1 MSLNVANRVLTAGR
15 TVTGHPVRQRH
26 FFEQLI
32 GESQEPGFCKTLK
45 KPEYFGKYGKIYK
58 VVINNSTVYNGAQ
71 DCMYLHELGDEEAS
85 FTKEDIQMGK
95 HQLYETAILEV
106 TNTVQG
112 EASAATLGVAMGVAN
127 TAMGVAITALTLANV
142 TVGVANNTLV
152 PKELKRSSSHPSRES
167 SLCESVESNG
177 TSFEGADPALSATAS
192 WSTSTGVAQLS
203 MMQTSAQSKER
214 GSQHPR
220 EPKSSRHYHHHHH
233 KQQGHKLQVAP
244 PPSNDDLRLQAK
256 VDSLLSLSFGCDQ
269 TDQDGF
275 PPRPAQVGVA
285 RSLNKSSQLQW
296 QKAYSSMTT
305 SSSSS
310 SIGVEREAGKLD
322 VHVCVPPGV
331 PKAAMDTGDAPQNCS
346 SSNQPTSVSR
356 PQAHLHE
363 GGPSPVNGF
372 DPWDVS
378 NKGLAD
384 LLEAEASNRHP
395 VVDVDEKQRLPSV
408 SYVTH
413 GPTAN
418 GSHGPTANGSSMNT
432 SLKSEKSFSS
442 VSDAVDG
449 SRGSPFQ
456 PVHGT
461 GFGYGYN
468 ALPRST
474 SEGEW
479 PDLESSQ
486 LATKLTTIEN
496 SSVRPEQ
503 GASIPPPPPGITAK
517 NKAAV
522 TSSVV
527 TSQQWP
533 GQPTA
538 TRPDFA
544 LAGQQ
549 LSRNPALYQQF
560 QHLAR
565 LQHLQQSQSYLLQ
578 GHTLLPGMAAPSA
591 TGQPFLGQQTLGLL
605 GQSFYPGSSST
616 IGTQQAAV
624 QRTNSGVVMNQ
635 LQQSAALN

>member
-1 MSLNVANRVLTAGR
+1 MADA
-15 TVTGHPVRQRH
+15 
-26 FFEQLI
+26 E
-32 GESQEPGFCKTLK
+32 TLK

-112 EASAATLGVAMGVAN
+112 EACAATLGVAMGVAN

-296 QKAYSSMTT
+296 QEAYSVSLSSSMTT

-331 PKAAMDTGDAPQNCS
+331 PKAAMDTGDAPQNSSS

-356 PQAHLHE
+356 PLAHLHE
-363 GGPSPVNGF
+363 GGPSPVNVCCNTGVCWNWTIWLPWCF

-395 VVDVDEKQRLPSV
+395 VVDVDEKQRLASV

-413 GPTAN
+413 GLTAN
-418 GSHGPTANGSSMNT
+418 GSHGPTANGNSKEHCRLSELVAKEKSCDPSLSLSSWQEEFRALFPNVNISFGGSSMNT

-442 VSDAVDG
+442 LSDAVDG

-468 ALPRST
+468 ALPRSS

-496 SSVRPEQ
+496 SSVRQQ
-503 GASIPPPPPGITAK
+503 GASIPPPPPGFTAK

-538 TRPDFA
+538 TRP
-544 LAGQQ
+544 
-549 LSRNPALYQQF
+549 
-560 QHLAR
+560 
-565 LQHLQQSQSYLLQ
+565 
-578 GHTLLPGMAAPSA
+578 
-591 TGQPFLGQQTLGLL
+591 
-605 GQSFYPGSSST
+605 GSSST

-624 QRTNSGVVMNQ
+624 QRTNSDVVMNQ